1 MNKLIKLKE
10 LENITNGELCNLLLY
25 SDVKESTLKYLL
37 KYFNVINNDSVKRLI
52 NIELNNNTEIV
63 YDRLEFLESLL

>member
-10 LENITNGELCNLLLY
+10 LENITNGELCDLLLY

-37 KYFNVINNDSVKRLI
+37 KYFDVTNNDSVKRLI

>member
-37 KYFNVINNDSVKRLI
+37 KYFNVINNDSIKRLI
-52 NIELNNNTEIV
+52 NTELNNNTERV
-63 YDRLEFLESLL
+63 FKRLELLESLL

>member
-37 KYFNVINNDSVKRLI
+37 KYFDVINNNSIKRLI
-52 NIELNNNTEIV
+52 NTELNNNTEIV
-63 YDRLEFLESLL
+63 FKRLELLESLL

>member
-37 KYFNVINNDSVKRLI
+37 KYFDVINNDSIKRLI
-52 NIELNNNTEIV
+52 NTELNNNTEIV